1 MPCSQAPA
9 VPVGAA
15 LRSHALAE
23 LESAM
28 SALDRGGTHLHAG
41 VHQARKAVRRTRS
54 VLALGGAVLGP
65 GSAVIDRELRRV
77 NRGMSTL
84 RDAHAL
90 VETLDRLAS
99 QPRGQAVLRALGRAR
114 RIAAARRAVLARD
127 PHRAAN
133 LADTRAML
141 RMLRAALEGLSWDAM
156 TSATLHDAL
165 AMSSRRAR
173 SAGERACSNDSH
185 DDNWHRWR
193 RRMRRVSQ
201 QHRACT
207 AAGLATG
214 DSMCDQS
221 VFDKSMLGTSMPG
234 TSMLDKSM
242 AEQLGRL
249 QDLTLLLD
257 HCGPGSPFAKADR
270 VALRQFAKDEQ
281 SRQRL
286 RIAAVA
292 SLSGQPSSA

>member
-1 MPCSQAPA
+1 MPSSQAPT

-15 LRSHALAE
+15 LRTYALGE
-23 LESAM
+23 LDSAM
-28 SALDRGGTHLHAG
+28 IALDQGSTHLHAG
-41 VHQARKAVRRTRS
+41 VHQARKAIRRTRS
-54 VLALGGAVLGP
+54 ALALGKAALGP
-65 GSAVIDRELRRV
+65 GNAAIDRELRRL
-77 NRGMSTL
+77 NHGMSTL

-99 QPRGQAVLRALGRAR
+99 QPRGQSVLRVLGRAR
-114 RIAAARRAVLARD
+114 RIAAARRNVLARK
-127 PHRAAN
+127 PQHAAN
-133 LADTRAML
+133 LADTRAMAG
-141 RMLRAALEGLSWDAM
+141 MLRAALEGLPWDAM
-156 TSATLHDAL
+156 TPAILVDAL
-165 AMSSRRAR
+165 ALSSRRAA
-173 SAGERACSNDSH
+173 SAGERACSKDSND
-185 DDNWHRWR
+185 DDWHRWR

-207 AAGLATG
+207 ASGMATG
-214 DSMCDQS
+214 DSM
-221 VFDKSMLGTSMPG
+221 FDPSMLGTSMLG
-234 TSMLDKSM
+234 KSMLDKSV

-270 VALRQFAKDEQ
+270 VALRQFAEDDL

-292 SLSGQPSSA
+292 NLSGQPSGA